1 MAELRT
7 QLLVD
12 EVAAR
17 GFSGGNVLA
26 SEEVVS
32 HKAHEET
39 WFGLAFGFRFRV
51 IVGVDAQRTLFIDV
65 GVSHGHQHGEC
76 RHVHHE
82 NV

>member
-1 MAELRT
+1 M
-7 QLLVD
+7 D

-17 GFSGGNVLA
+17 NFGAGDVLS

-32 HKAHEET
+32 HKTHEEA
-39 WFGLAFGFRFRV
+39 WFGLAFGLRFRV
-51 IVGVDAQRTLFIDV
+51 IVGVDAQGAFFVDV
-65 GVSHGHQHGEC
+65 GVSHGHQYGEC